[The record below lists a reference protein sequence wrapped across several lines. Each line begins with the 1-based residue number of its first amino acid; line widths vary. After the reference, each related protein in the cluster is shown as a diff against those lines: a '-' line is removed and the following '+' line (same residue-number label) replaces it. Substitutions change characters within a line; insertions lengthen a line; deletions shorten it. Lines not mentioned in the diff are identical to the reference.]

1 MSLQGTGAR
10 VAGTTGSVGTGQSA
24 DEAGGEVTI
33 DLRAAGRAP
42 VLAGTASRIVV
53 HDFAGHPFQI
63 DLSRSLARRGHQVLH
78 VYCDSYTSGKGRFAV
93 GEDEPN
99 LSVVALRA
107 GETFARYS
115 PVRRFTQEIAYG
127 RRFVEL
133 AEEFR
138 PDVILACNVPL
149 LTQRVSAAWCR
160 RHRVPW
166 VFWVQDLYSVAVSA
180 AAADR
185 AGPAGRLVGRR
196 FEALERSLLRQAAQ
210 VVPITEDF
218 TPLLHE
224 WGVAPRHCTVIENWA
239 PLHELP
245 LRPRSNPWRRE
256 LGIGDDRFVFLYS
269 GTLGLKHRP
278 ELLYEL
284 AAQHQHDAEVV
295 VISEGMGEARL
306 REMLAAQPLPNLRL
320 LPFQPFE
327 RYPDVLAA
335 ADTLVALLEPTA
347 GTFSVPSK
355 VLSYLCAGRP
365 LLAAVPLE
373 NLAARTIDRA
383 GAGLVVPPTDA
394 EAFLL
399 AAKRLRNE
407 PSLRLT
413 CGARARGYAEATFA
427 TATITD
433 RFLDVI
439 DGALGGRPAAAGVG
453 V

>member
-10 VAGTTGSVGTGQSA
+10 AAGATSSVDTGPSA
-24 DEAGGEVTI
+24 AESDEDIAI
-33 DLRAAGRAP
+33 DLRARTSRP
-42 VLAGTASRIVV
+42 LRIVV

-63 DLSRSLARRGHQVLH
+63 DLSRALAARGHHVLH
-78 VYCDSYTSGKGRFAV
+78 VYCDSYTSGKGRFEV
-93 GEDEPN
+93 GDDEPR
-99 LSVVALRA
+99 LSVKALPA
-107 GETFARYS
+107 GRTFARYS

-138 PDVILACNVPL
+138 PDVVLSCNVPL
-149 LTQRVSAAWCR
+149 LTQRVSASWCQ

-185 AGPAGRLVGRR
+185 AGQAGQLIGQAFRN
-196 FEALERSLLRQAAQ
+196 LERSLVRQAAR

-218 TPLLHE
+218 VPLLRE
-224 WGVAPRHCTVIENWA
+224 WGVAARHTTVIENWA
-239 PLHELP
+239 PIDDLP
-245 LRPRSNPWRRE
+245 LRPRDNGWRRE
-256 LGIGDDRFVFLYS
+256 QGIADDRFVYLYT

-278 ELLYEL
+278 ELLFEL
-284 AAQHQHDAEVV
+284 AAQRRDDADVV
-295 VISEGMGEARL
+295 VISEGMGETRL
-306 REMLAAQPLPNLRL
+306 RELLAGRPLPNLRL

-327 RYPDVLAA
+327 RYPDILAS
-335 ADTLVALLEPTA
+335 ADVLVALLEPSA

-365 LLAAVPLE
+365 LLGAIPTE

-394 EAFLL
+394 EGFLL
-399 AAKRLRNE
+399 AAKRLRSE
-407 PSLRLT
+407 PGLRAA
-413 CGARARGYAEATFA
+413 CGTRARAYAESTFD
-427 TATITD
+427 TAAITD

-439 DGALGGRPAAAGVG
+439 DGALGRRRALAAI
-453 V
+453 